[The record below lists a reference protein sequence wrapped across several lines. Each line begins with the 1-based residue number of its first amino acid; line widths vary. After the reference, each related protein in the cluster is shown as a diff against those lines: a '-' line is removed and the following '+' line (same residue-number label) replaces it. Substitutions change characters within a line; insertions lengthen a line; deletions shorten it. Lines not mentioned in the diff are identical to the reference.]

1 MANIFIDKLKSKFG
15 KNKNKNK
22 TVKKT
27 VKKQD
32 NIVERLLSA
41 EERRLNAFL
50 MILSWGTLIFGFSL
64 YAVMNIVI
72 QKKPPMNVLR
82 DILIASATSV

>member
-1 MANIFIDKLKSKFG
+1 MNADNITIVLSEFFCANKECNMANIFIDKLKSKFG

-50 MILSWGTLIFGFSL
+50 MIVS
-64 YAVMNIVI
+64 
-72 QKKPPMNVLR
+72 
-82 DILIASATSV
+82 